1 MHTLTERGFRWVFVS
16 LILASVANTVLFVTL
31 FVAETGGVGGF
42 GSLTLVG
49 QIWEILLFA
58 SVAPGSLGFRALRAG
73 GHEFGP
79 AHARIGRRGVW
90 SFFVGAAAAGLFLA
104 TGLVLGLV
112 YVPEGAYTA
121 GSAPT
126 AVWSVL
132 VGDSIRGIHGAAPA
146 VIALFV
152 GLFLLSFVWS
162 FSSRLLRVLAGAAF
176 ILGVSAPVV
185 GLVSLEFP
193 SFPLTL
199 GVFLGVTALPVASL
213 ALWAAVYL
221 IVLQRLR
228 GSVAAPVTNLVSA

>member
-1 MHTLTERGFRWVFVS
+1 MHTLTERGYRWVLVS
-16 LILASVANTVLFVTL
+16 LILASVANAVLFVTL

-42 GSLTLVG
+42 GNLLLAG
-49 QIWEILLFA
+49 QMWEILLFT
-58 SVAPGSLGFRALRAG
+58 SVVPGYIGFRTLRAG

-79 AHARIGRRGVW
+79 AHARIARRGVW
-90 SFFVGAAAAGLFLA
+90 AFFVGAAAAGLFLA
-104 TGLVLGLV
+104 TGLILGLA

-121 GSAPT
+121 GSAPA
-126 AVWSVL
+126 AVWPVL

-146 VIALFV
+146 VMALFV

-162 FSSRLLRVLAGAAF
+162 LSSRLLRVLAGAAF

-199 GVFLGVTALPVASL
+199 GVFLAVSALPMASL
-213 ALWAAVYL
+213 VLWAAVYL
-221 IVLQRLR
+221 IVLRRLR
-228 GSVAAPVTNLVSA
+228 ESAAAPVTNPVSA